1 MQKIYLLLNSL
12 VLKPK
17 FKGRCL
23 ILSLAVFGL
32 TAQSIFAQTTPIFG
46 QPYTFGIGP
55 RAIGMGGAFVAVAD
69 DASAAYWNVA
79 GLAQISSYELSLSSA
94 PNYFYHNQDYISPT
108 PGSPGNSRGFGFPW
122 YASLQLI
129 IPVAKDNT
137 FGISLFRPYHTQ
149 TDLFAGNTLYSSNQT
164 SEGSYLLNPTFQ
176 ESVIELSYAARLP
189 AVRNFSVGI
198 NIKRVTND
206 PYYIAYF
213 GSDPNLIQ
221 QLTNPI
227 RVIGYGVDLG
237 ILYRIP
243 ITKYSE
249 EFRIGLAL
257 NNLVSRVQFSNGLL
271 ISPGDGTPVYFNPG
285 SGSEIQMPPQI
296 TLGIAYKNDYFFKIR
311 NITAFDFDQI
321 SDPDFGY
328 TNNKIMHFGTE
339 FWFFKDVVGIRAGYS
354 TPLSTPGNISI
365 GGSVRALG
373 GDFELDAAYLQ
384 AVSPTANIAQ
394 GSQIGNIDTGGINY
408 EPFYIGA
415 TYQFGGGEEIPP
427 PKVRAFVRPAAFT
440 PSQGEKATF
449 SLDTTE
455 DIAINRWSILIYD
468 QTNHLV
474 RGLRGSG
481 SPPTKLLWGGE
492 NEQYEPLPPGVYTW
506 AFQVM
511 DQLDHV
517 GSTPVQTVE
526 ILAPSEA
533 AAAKD
538 PSKLFAIRQQQATL
552 LAQERQQLTALAQQS
567 LKQLLGTDEVTPT
580 TTTASENPT
589 PVEAGGNTN
598 YPALGLEGVR
608 SLTPGEGLNSH
619 KEPDTNGDSMLVVSY
634 KSKLNDANYVIQEA
648 ADVMKNDIK
657 TVGTKD
663 FKSMLIN
670 VYYGLQGNVLSLKAN
685 TEAVANY
692 ESGKIDLLRLKNLSE
707 ISINGVKVGPD
718 AQ

>member
-1 MQKIYLLLNSL
+1 
-12 VLKPK
+12 
-17 FKGRCL
+17 
-23 ILSLAVFGL
+23 
-32 TAQSIFAQTTPIFG
+32 
-46 QPYTFGIGP
+46 
-55 RAIGMGGAFVAVAD
+55 MGGAFVAVAD

-79 GLAQISSYELSLSSA
+79 GLVQISSYQLSLSSA
-94 PNYFYHNQDYISPT
+94 PNYFYHNQDYD
-108 PGSPGNSRGFGFPW
+108 PGPPSNSSGFGFPW

-137 FGISLFRPYHTQ
+137 FGISFFRPYHTQ
-149 TDLFAGNTLYSSNQT
+149 SDLLTNFPGLTSGEA

-189 AVRNFSVGI
+189 AVRNFSVGL
-198 NIKRVTND
+198 NVKRITND
-206 PYYIAYF
+206 PDYIAYL
-213 GSDPNLIQ
+213 GRDPDLEQ
-221 QLTNPI
+221 QLSSPV
-227 RVIGYGVDLG
+227 RVIGYGIDLG

-257 NNLVSRVQFSNGLL
+257 NNLVARVQYSNGLY
-271 ISPGDGTPVYFNPG
+271 INTTDGEPIIYGTPNNPS
-285 SGSEIQMPPQI
+285 SGIGPGTEFPMPPQI
-296 TLGIAYKNDYFFKIR
+296 TLGVAYKNDYFFKVR

-321 SDPDFGY
+321 SDPDF
-328 TNNKIMHFGTE
+328 TNAENKIMRFGTE

-354 TPLSTPGNISI
+354 TPLSTPGDISI

-373 GDFELDAAYLQ
+373 GDFQLDAAFLQ

-394 GSQIGNIDTGGINY
+394 GSQIGTYETGGINY

-427 PKVRAFVRPAAFT
+427 PKVRAFVRPSAFT

-449 SLDTTE
+449 NLDTTE
-455 DIAINRWSILIYD
+455 DIAINHWSVLIYD
-468 QTNHLV
+468 QSNHLV

-481 SPPTKLLWGGE
+481 PPPTKLLWGGE
-492 NEQYEPLPPGVYTW
+492 NDQYEPLPPGIYTW
-506 AFQVM
+506 AFQVQ

-526 ILAPSEA
+526 VLAPPET

-538 PSKLFAIRQQQATL
+538 PSKLFVIRQQQAAL
-552 LAQERQQLTALAQQS
+552 LAQERQQLTALAEQS
-567 LKQLLGTDEVTPT
+567 LKQLLGTEEGTA
-580 TTTASENPT
+580 TTATAGENLT
-589 PVEAGGNTN
+589 PVEAEGNTN

-619 KEPDTNGDSMLVVSY
+619 KEPDTNGDPMLVVSY

-648 ADVMKNDIK
+648 AEVMKNDVK

-670 VYYGLQGNVLSLKAN
+670 VYYGLQGNVLSVKAN
-685 TEAVANY
+685 TEAAANY
-692 ESGKIDLLRLKNLSE
+692 ESGKIDLLRLKQLSE
-707 ISINGVKVGPD
+707 ITINGVKVGPD
-718 AQ
+718 VQ

>member
-1 MQKIYLLLNSL
+1 MRKISKSLHLLILKPNCLGRYLILLLAFFCGNAT
-12 VLKPK
+12 
-17 FKGRCL
+17 G
-23 ILSLAVFGL
+23 A
-32 TAQSIFAQTTPIFG
+32 FAQTTPIFG

-79 GLAQISSYELSLSSA
+79 GLAQISSYEISLSSA
-94 PNYFYHNQDYISPT
+94 PNYFYRNQDYVAATPTSPSN
-108 PGSPGNSRGFGFPW
+108 SPGFGFPW
-122 YASLQLI
+122 YASLQII

-149 TDLFAGNTLYSSNQT
+149 SDLFAGNTTINSNQA

-189 AVRNFSVGI
+189 AVRNFLVGI
-198 NIKRVTND
+198 SIKRVTND
-206 PYYIAYF
+206 PDYIDYF
-213 GSDPNLIQ
+213 GNDPDLIE
-221 QLTNPI
+221 QLTNPV

-243 ITKYSE
+243 VTKYSE

-257 NNLVSRVQFSNGLL
+257 NNLVSRVQYPNGLL
-271 ISPGDGTPVYFNPG
+271 ISPGDGTPVFENPG
-285 SGSEIQMPPQI
+285 PGSEFQMPPQI
-296 TLGIAYKNDYFFKIR
+296 TLGIAYKNNYFFKVR

-321 SDPDFGY
+321 SDPDFGN

-354 TPLSTPGNISI
+354 TPLSAPGNISL
-365 GGSVRALG
+365 GGSIRALG

-384 AVSPTANIAQ
+384 AVSPTADIAA
-394 GSQIGNIDTGGINY
+394 GSQIGTYDTGGINY

-455 DIAINRWSILIYD
+455 DVNINRWSVLIYD
-468 QTNHLV
+468 QTDHLV

-481 SPPTKLLWGGE
+481 SPPTKLLWSGE
-492 NEQYEPLPPGVYTW
+492 NEQYEPLPPGIYTW
-506 AFQVM
+506 SFQVQ
-511 DQLDHV
+511 DQLEHV

-526 ILAPSEA
+526 ILAPPEA
-533 AAAKD
+533 GAAKD
-538 PSKLFAIRQQQATL
+538 PSKLFAIRQQQAAL
-552 LAQERQQLTALAQQS
+552 LAQERQQLTELAQQS
-567 LKQLLGTDEVTPT
+567 LRQLLGTEEATPT
-580 TTTASENPT
+580 TATAGENPT

-608 SLTPGEGLNSH
+608 NLTPGEGLNSH
-619 KEPDTNGDSMLVVSY
+619 KEPDSNGDPMLVVSY

-648 ADVMKNDIK
+648 ADVMKNDVK

-670 VYYGLQGNVLSLKAN
+670 VYYGQQGNVLSVKAN
-685 TEAVANY
+685 TEAAANY
-692 ESGKIDLLRLKNLSE
+692 ESGKIDLLRLKQLSE
-707 ISINGVKVGPD
+707 ISINGVKVEPD

>member
-1 MQKIYLLLNSL
+1 MKFLSPARPIIFTIIKIINHHLLL
-12 VLKPK
+12 
-17 FKGRCL
+17 F
-23 ILSLAVFGL
+23 
-32 TAQSIFAQTTPIFG
+32 
-46 QPYTFGIGP
+46 
-55 RAIGMGGAFVAVAD
+55 
-69 DASAAYWNVA
+69 
-79 GLAQISSYELSLSSA
+79 
-94 PNYFYHNQDYISPT
+94 
-108 PGSPGNSRGFGFPW
+108 PGNSPGFGFPW

-137 FGISLFRPYHTQ
+137 FGISFFRPYHTQ
-149 TDLFAGNTLYSSNQT
+149 SDLLTGPAYPGITTNQA

-198 NIKRVTND
+198 NIKRITND
-206 PYYIAYF
+206 PDYIADF
-213 GSDPNLIQ
+213 NPNNINLAQ
-221 QLTNPI
+221 QLSSPI

-257 NNLVSRVQFSNGLL
+257 NNLVSRVQFSNGLYINPL
-271 ISPGDGTPVYFNPG
+271 DGTPVFFNLG

-296 TLGIAYKNDYFFKIR
+296 TLGIAYKNDYFFKVR

-339 FWFFKDVVGIRAGYS
+339 FWFFKDVIGIRAGYS
-354 TPLSTPGNISI
+354 SSLSTPGNISI

-373 GDFELDAAYLQ
+373 GDFQLDAAYLQ
-384 AVSPTANIAQ
+384 AISPTANIAQ
-394 GSQIGNIDTGGINY
+394 GSQIGTIDTGGINY

-449 SLDTTE
+449 NLDTTE
-455 DIAINRWSILIYD
+455 DVTINRWSVLIYD
-468 QTNHLV
+468 QSNRLV

-492 NEQYEPLPPGVYTW
+492 NEQYEPLPPGIYTW
-506 AFQVM
+506 AFQVQ
-511 DQLDHV
+511 DQLEHV

-526 ILAPSEA
+526 ILAPAEA
-533 AAAKD
+533 GAAKD
-538 PSKLFAIRQQQATL
+538 PSKLFVIRQQQAAL
-552 LAQERQQLTALAQQS
+552 LAQERQQLTALAEQS
-567 LKQLLGTDEVTPT
+567 LKQLLGTEEATS
-580 TTTASENPT
+580 TTASASENST
-589 PVEAGGNTN
+589 PVEAVGNTN
-598 YPALGLEGVR
+598 YPVLGLEGVR
-608 SLTPGEGLNSH
+608 SLSPGEGLNSH
-619 KEPDTNGDSMLVVSY
+619 KEPDTNGDPMLVVSY
-634 KSKLNDANYVIQEA
+634 KSKLNDANYVIEEA
-648 ADVMKNDIK
+648 AGVMKNDVK

-670 VYYGLQGNVLSLKAN
+670 VYYGQQGNVLSLKAN

-692 ESGKIDLLRLKNLSE
+692 ESGKIDLLRLKQLSE